1 MNTTWLTAHEGVNR
15 AKREQS
21 RTVAVDIGNTAYKL
35 GLFNS
40 PRLDAARAAG
50 LPPAYPFS
58 IDDLR
63 ILPHQLKVIPIWL
76 SIFLRK
82 ETQKLHPLL
91 WLVSSVNKPHTEVLF
106 EFLQQK
112 RPNDIFAVLDQSDV
126 PIQTAYPDPAQLGI
140 DRKLAAFAASKRFS
154 EPTALFIV
162 DIGTAVKLDL
172 VGRNGHF
179 LGGVILPG
187 PEAQL
192 NSLFKETDKLP
203 QLRWSPH
210 DIPQS
215 YPAAKTNDAILLGVA
230 GGIAGSLGYFYKR
243 ALRIAGQP
251 SVPILITGGG
261 SIGIEPFIR
270 NAISEL
276 LPDLSGIWIRT
287 VRDLVQTGI
296 ELTRQSI
303 AFEQ

>member
-1 MNTTWLTAHEGVNR
+1 MNTTWLTAHEGISL

-35 GLFNS
+35 GIFNS

-50 LPPAYPFS
+50 LPTVYPFS

-76 SIFLRK
+76 SIFLRNQ
-82 ETQKLHPLL
+82 TQKSCPLL
-91 WLVSSVNKPHTEVLF
+91 WLVSSVSKPRTEVLF

-112 RPNDIFAVLDQSDV
+112 RPSDIFAVLDQSDV
-126 PIQTAYPDPAQLGI
+126 PIQTAYADPAQLGI
-140 DRKLAAFAASKRFS
+140 DRKLAALAASKRFS

-162 DIGTAVKLDL
+162 DIGTAVKFDL
-172 VGRNGHF
+172 VSRNGHF

-192 NSLFKETDKLP
+192 NSLFKETDRLP
-203 QLRWSPH
+203 QLRWSPR
-210 DIPQS
+210 DIPLS
-215 YPAAKTNDAILLGVA
+215 YPAVNTNDAILSGVA
-230 GGIAGSLGYFYKR
+230 GGIAGSLSYFYRR
-243 ALRIAGQP
+243 ALRTVDQP

-261 SIGIEPFIR
+261 SIGMEPFLR

-296 ELTRQSI
+296 ELTRQCI